1 MAQCI
6 WHLAKTDDLKSL
18 PFFDLILSITK
29 TINHKNKNPSCDFN
43 WRIFCVYFEKTG
55 KWYLYKN
62 QIYKYIKI
70 KTLNR
75 HLPFKWHLM
84 MSTQCH
90 HECLFHVL

>member
-6 WHLAKTDDLKSL
+6 WHLTKTDDLKSL

-43 WRIFCVYFEKTG
+43 WRIFCVYFEKTD

-62 QIYKYIKI
+62 QIYNFALIAN
-70 KTLNR
+70 LG
-75 HLPFKWHLM
+75 LPCKMYCQVWFY
-84 MSTQCH
+84 
-90 HECLFHVL
+90 VLLIVA

>member
-6 WHLAKTDDLKSL
+6 WHLTKTDDLKSLPKSL

-43 WRIFCVYFEKTG
+43 WRIFCVYFEKAD

-62 QIYKYIKI
+62 QIYN
-70 KTLNR
+70 LCSM
-75 HLPFKWHLM
+75 LVG
-84 MSTQCH
+84 
-90 HECLFHVL
+90 VLQSILQKQSDYKR